1 MIELYWFSITVGFV
15 VFFLIKKFYKNYY
28 LDDVTTQV
36 KIQSLK
42 VVNDVEPCDSQQ
54 CCKISSPSSCTTSQ
68 TKQQDQKREENGIDQ
83 TAASDKNEKVVIVYG
98 TTTGKSELFSKQL
111 ESQLIKA
118 GCDTVVINASE
129 FGSNIEDKMKEMK
142 KCVFIVIISTYSEG
156 TPPDSAKW
164 FYTWLSDMAG
174 DFRVSHNMLQGMRHA
189 VFGLGDSL
197 YTEHYNT
204 VARDV
209 DNFLAQLGSSRHHP
223 LGLGDENVLKS
234 VTGSLETDFEEW
246 KSSLL
251 GKMSGSQVKISGEED
266 AEVAEEFDSEEE
278 GEDEVM
284 DIEDLGK
291 KRPTAETNGTS
302 GPKEMV
308 TPLLRKTLTKQ
319 GYKIIGTH
327 SGVKLCRW
335 TKSMLRGRG
344 GCYKHT
350 FYGIDSHRYLGEVE
364 QLDITFNDPGVWR
377 PPPALRVQTSVSS
390 AGVITQT
397 LWGRNGDGRWSLPSS
412 SSRALWT
419 TTGR

>member
-1 MIELYWFSITVGFV
+1 MIELYWFSVTVGFI
-15 VFFLIKKFYKNYY
+15 VFFIIQKIYKSYF
-28 LDDVTTQV
+28 LEETVQ
-36 KIQSLK
+36 IQSPT
-42 VVNDVEPCDSQQ
+42 VINDSEPCDNDSQD
-54 CCKISSPSSCTTSQ
+54 CCKVASPSSSNQGNRQ
-68 TKQQDQKREENGIDQ
+68 TQRIKNCIDQ
-83 TAASDKNEKVVIVYG
+83 TVIDQNKKVVIVYG

-111 ESQLIKA
+111 ESQLIQA
-118 GCDTVVINASE
+118 GCDTKVLNASE
-129 FGSNIEDKMKEMK
+129 FGCNIEDTMKEMK
-142 KCVFIVIISTYSEG
+142 KSVFVVIISTYTEG

-174 DFRVSHNMLQGMRHA
+174 DFRVSHNMLQGMRHT

-197 YTEHYNT
+197 YTDHYNT

-209 DNFLAQLGSSRHHP
+209 DTYLAQLGSSRFQT

-234 VTGSLETDFEEW
+234 VTGSMETDFEAW
-246 KSSLL
+246 KFELVT
-251 GKMSGSQVKISGEED
+251 KMSEGQVKNLDED
-266 AEVAEEFDSEEE
+266 KDVEE
-278 GEDEVM
+278 GYESDEGEEDEVM
-284 DIEDLGK
+284 DIEDLGI

-350 FYGIDSHRYLGEVE
+350 FYGIDSHRL
-364 QLDITFNDPGVWR
+364 I
-377 PPPALRVQTSVSS
+377 
-390 AGVITQT
+390 
-397 LWGRNGDGRWSLPSS
+397 
-412 SSRALWT
+412 
-419 TTGR
+419 

>member
-1 MIELYWFSITVGFV
+1 MVELYWFSITIGFII
-15 VFFLIKKFYKNYY
+15 FFVLKKFYKNYH
-28 LDDVTTQV
+28 LEEVATPVQ
-36 KIQSLK
+36 IQSQK
-42 VVNDVEPCDSQQ
+42 VVNDSEPCDSQN
-54 CCKISSPSSCTTSQ
+54 CCKVSSPPSRTNSQ
-68 TKQQDQKREENGIDQ
+68 NKQQNQRRENCIDQ
-83 TAASDKNEKVVIVYG
+83 TAIDKNEKVVIVYG

-111 ESQLIKA
+111 ESQLIKS
-118 GCDTVVINASE
+118 GCDTQVINASE

-142 KCVFIVIISTYSEG
+142 KCVFIVIISTYTEG

-174 DFRVSHNMLQGMRHA
+174 DFRVSHNMLQGMRHT
-189 VFGLGDSL
+189 VFGLGNSL
-197 YTEHYNT
+197 YSEHFNT

-209 DNFLAQLGSSRHHP
+209 DTFLAQLGSLRHHP

-246 KSSLL
+246 KSSLVSQ
-251 GKMSGSQVKISGEED
+251 MSGQQVQEFEKENTEI
-266 AEVAEEFDSEEE
+266 AEEFDSEEE
-278 GEDEVM
+278 EEDEVM

-291 KRPTAETNGTS
+291 KRPTTAETNGSS

-350 FYGIDSHRYLGEVE
+350 FYGIDSHRW
-364 QLDITFNDPGVWR
+364 IH
-377 PPPALRVQTSVSS
+377 SC
-390 AGVITQT
+390 
-397 LWGRNGDGRWSLPSS
+397 
-412 SSRALWT
+412 
-419 TTGR
+419 

>member
-1 MIELYWFSITVGFV
+1 MEKKINLQVKMIELYWFSITIGFV
-15 VFFLIKKFYKNYY
+15 VFFLVKKFYKNYY
-28 LDDVTTQV
+28 LEEETTAIQ
-36 KIQSLK
+36 IQSPK
-42 VVNDVEPCDSQQ
+42 VLNNAEPCDSQN
-54 CCKISSPSSCTTSQ
+54 CCKISSSSSCSTSPK
-68 TKQQDQKREENGIDQ
+68 KQQDQGREQGIDQ
-83 TAASDKNEKVVIVYG
+83 TVRANSEKIVIVYG

-111 ESQLIKA
+111 ESQLIKS
-118 GCDTVVINASE
+118 GCDTEVINASE

-142 KCVFIVIISTYSEG
+142 KCVFIVIISTYTEG
-156 TPPDSAKW
+156 APPDSAKW

-197 YTEHYNT
+197 YTDHYNT

-209 DNFLAQLGSSRHHP
+209 DNFLAQLGSSRYHP

-246 KSSLL
+246 RSGLL
-251 GKMSGSQVKISGEED
+251 SKMGGVQAEED
-266 AEVAEEFDSEEE
+266 IENEEEIDSEEE
-278 GEDEVM
+278 AEDEVM

-291 KRPTAETNGTS
+291 KRPTAENNVMT

-350 FYGIDSHRYLGEVE
+350 FYGIDSHR
-364 QLDITFNDPGVWR
+364 FFR
-377 PPPALRVQTSVSS
+377 SC
-390 AGVITQT
+390 
-397 LWGRNGDGRWSLPSS
+397 
-412 SSRALWT
+412 
-419 TTGR
+419 